1 MTLSLLARRVS
12 RVSRSNPVI
21 KRAVETA
28 RERAVTSSLIRSS
41 SRMRT
46 KMTTAMASNRSRKRG
61 NVEVTAEAVVV
72 ELAVAAVDI
81 VGEATAPRIS
91 EVDPLPGIMTWEDE
105 MDLPAAA
112 AWIGAAIAA
121 R

>member
-1 MTLSLLARRVS
+1 MAPTEVS
-12 RVSRSNPVI
+12 
-21 KRAVETA
+21 A
-28 RERAVTSSLIRSS
+28 REAEIAV
-41 SRMRT
+41 
-46 KMTTAMASNRSRKRG
+46 AA
-61 NVEVTAEAVVV
+61 AAACQ
-72 ELAVAAVDI
+72 LAVAAVDI